1 MKFKYKN
8 AIIPTIFLEPNITQT
23 KDFLWVER
31 LNTVKQQ
38 K

>member
-8 AIIPTIFLEPNITQT
+8 AIISPIFLELNITQI